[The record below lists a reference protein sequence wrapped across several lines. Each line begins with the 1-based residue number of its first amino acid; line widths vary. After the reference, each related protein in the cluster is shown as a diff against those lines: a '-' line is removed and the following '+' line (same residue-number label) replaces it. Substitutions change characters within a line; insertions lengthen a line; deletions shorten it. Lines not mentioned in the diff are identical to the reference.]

1 MGMTCDRVRELASG
15 FVLGALDTNE
25 MIAVADHLDSC
36 AREHPEIDEFGGV
49 LPYLVESLE
58 PVEPPSW
65 LRESVIAAAKADLAA
80 TRRIGQPSERR
91 DYEPVA
97 MIVPMTAP
105 EAAPAAAAITSIA
118 KVRVSRRRR
127 ALTWSMRVA
136 AAVAIVVLTG
146 AGVVVQG
153 NLDKAAKSQ
162 NEDKTLVNALI
173 QNDTRSA
180 TLSPAGDSK
189 AAGIAAVM
197 PTGHIILKLYGL
209 APTSN
214 DEVYVVWLTT
224 DKGGPT
230 KVGSFTP
237 EDTGV
242 GWLDVENVP
251 TSASLWIYVSKEPN
265 DKGTTRLGPVIVSGM
280 VSI

>member
-1 MGMTCDRVRELASG
+1 
-15 FVLGALDTNE
+15 
-25 MIAVADHLDSC
+25 
-36 AREHPEIDEFGGV
+36 
-49 LPYLVESLE
+49 
-58 PVEPPSW
+58 
-65 LRESVIAAAKADLAA
+65 
-80 TRRIGQPSERR
+80 
-91 DYEPVA
+91 
-97 MIVPMTAP
+97 
-105 EAAPAAAAITSIA
+105 
-118 KVRVSRRRR
+118 
-127 ALTWSMRVA
+127 MRVA
-136 AAVAIVVLTG
+136 AAAAIVVLTG

-162 NEDKTLVNALI
+162 NEDTTLVNALI

-197 PTGHIILKLYGL
+197 PTGHVILKLYGL
-209 APTSN
+209 APTTN

-242 GWLDVENVP
+242 GWLEVYNVP

-265 DKGTTRLGPVIVSGM
+265 DKGTTRVGPIIVSGM
-280 VSI
+280 VSL